1 MSLPHVTMIT
11 TYDGEQDICLYG
23 GSYIDIIQSFG
34 MKSGLTPGTSTV
46 YSNLYGQGNCCN
58 GGSCCNCDDCGGQ
71 LYANVEVE
79 SSGANGE
86 IGLMLTH
93 LGQGGFKYTG
103 TKSCH
108 WGVNSCWN
116 GVGLQGCGGTPNP
129 GRYTSKHGRV
139 DLIYGPFTDYTGRYP
154 NQHQGVNPSIAYS
167 IMETPIGIC
176 SAGTVAGGGVMIG
189 AELFGLIF
197 EEEASAAGGVAG
209 VIGAAIGTGLQCLL
223 G

>member
-1 MSLPHVTMIT
+1 MLSYPGSWAWYGSGYPYRLVGSGYTCHACYWTMSLPHVTMIT

-86 IGLMLTH
+86 IGLMLT
-93 LGQGGFKYTG
+93 
-103 TKSCH
+103 
-108 WGVNSCWN
+108 
-116 GVGLQGCGGTPNP
+116 
-129 GRYTSKHGRV
+129 
-139 DLIYGPFTDYTGRYP
+139 
-154 NQHQGVNPSIAYS
+154 
-167 IMETPIGIC
+167 
-176 SAGTVAGGGVMIG
+176 
-189 AELFGLIF
+189 
-197 EEEASAAGGVAG
+197 
-209 VIGAAIGTGLQCLL
+209 
-223 G
+223 